1 MANDPFDRFIW
12 SRRRFLKAAGL
23 GALAAAATPIVAA
36 CSSGATASPG
46 ASGSA
51 AASTGASAAAST
63 GASSSPAPSAGGTIT
78 IGSFQDPALTP
89 LKNTFFKQF
98 TQETGIKVNYN
109 ETSYDA
115 WYEAAKRDG
124 LNKTGAYDI
133 YVMDDNWVPEFA
145 AGGIVQSLDKLG
157 FKANPDIIEKGLE
170 QGLWPPK
177 TGPRMK
183 AFKDTTPEL
192 FALVII
198 DDTNLFYYNKDY
210 FPTAPATWDDLEAVI
225 KAKSNP
231 PNLYGFAVRGA
242 KGNPAVMT
250 FLPLLNS
257 YGANFVND
265 DWTSGV
271 NSQAAIAAFTRELS
285 WTPYMSTSTPAFD
298 TSDMTGLLLQGKALA
313 ITDYTGTAVTAI
325 DDPTQSKVVGK
336 INTTNTPK
344 QVKNGPAIGT
354 FIAGIASGAPNT
366 QGALQ
371 FLEWFTSDKIQLQ
384 FAQGGSAAVTQKAL
398 TDPTAAGQHRWLP
411 AIAES
416 VATSTP
422 KPRTPDEPKFE
433 DVLGTQINIAL
444 AKAISQKS
452 GFDKIAADALN
463 TAANQ
468 MNQVIQQNK
477 DLYI

>member
-1 MANDPFDRFIW
+1 VANDPFDRFIW
-12 SRRRFLKAAGL
+12 SRRRLLKTAGL
-23 GALAAAATPIVAA
+23 GALAAAAAPIIAA

-46 ASGSA
+46 ASASSAASAAASGSA
-51 AASTGASAAAST
+51 AASAAAS
-63 GASSSPAPSAGGTIT
+63 AGKVGGKIN

-98 TQETGIKVNYN
+98 QDETGIQVVYN

-115 WYEAAKRDG
+115 WYEASKRDG

-133 YVMDDNWVPEFA
+133 YIMDDNWVPEFA

-177 TGPRMK
+177 TGPKMK
-183 AFKDTTPEL
+183 AFKDATPEL

-198 DDTNLFYYNKDY
+198 DDTNLFYYNTDY
-210 FPTAPATWDDLEAVI
+210 FSTAPATWDDLEAVI

-250 FLPLLNS
+250 YLPFLNS
-257 YGANFVND
+257 YGGNFVNE
-265 DWTSGV
+265 DWTSGL
-271 NSQAAIAAFTRELS
+271 NSTEAIAAFTRELS

-325 DDPTQSKVVGK
+325 DDPSQSKVVGK
-336 INTTNTPK
+336 IDTTNTPK

-366 QGALQ
+366 DGALR
-371 FLEWFTSDKIQLQ
+371 FLEWFTSDKIQLA

-398 TDPTAAGQHRWLP
+398 TDPSAAGKHRWLP

-463 TAANQ
+463 TAASQ

>member
-1 MANDPFDRFIW
+1 MANDPLDRIWW
-12 SRRRFLKAAGL
+12 SRRRLLKVAGL
-23 GALAAAATPIVAA
+23 GAVAAAAAPIIAA
-36 CSSGATASPG
+36 CSSTSSTAAPSGGAASGGAPSGGATNAPS
-46 ASGSA
+46 
-51 AASTGASAAAST
+51 ASAAAS
-63 GASSSPAPSAGGTIT
+63 AGGKIN

-98 TQETGIKVNYN
+98 QDETGIEVVYN

-124 LNKTGAYDI
+124 LNKTGAYDVYI
-133 YVMDDNWVPEFA
+133 MDDNWVPEFA

-157 FKANPDIIEKGLE
+157 FKPNPDIIQKGLE
-170 QGLWPPK
+170 QGYWPPK
-177 TGPRMK
+177 SGPRLK
-183 AFKDTTPEL
+183 AFKDATPEL

-198 DDTNLFYYNKDY
+198 DDTNLLYWNSDY
-210 FPTAPATWDDLEAVI
+210 FSTPPATWDDIETLI
-225 KAKSNP
+225 KSKANP

-250 FLPLLNS
+250 YLPFLNS
-257 YGANFVND
+257 YGGNFVND
-265 DWTSGV
+265 DWSSGL
-271 NSQAAIAAFTRELS
+271 NSPEAIAAFTRELS

-325 DDPTQSKVVGK
+325 DDPSQSKVVGK
-336 INTTNTPK
+336 INLSNTPK

-366 QGALQ
+366 AGALK
-371 FLEWFTSDKIQLQ
+371 FLDWFTSDKIQLQ

-398 TDPTAAGQHRWLP
+398 TDPSAAGKYRWLP

-433 DVLGTQINIAL
+433 DILGTQINIAL
-444 AKAISQKS
+444 SKAIAQKS
-452 GFDKIAADALN
+452 GFDQIAKDALSSAAD
-463 TAANQ
+463 Q
-468 MNQVIQQNK
+468 MNALIQSNK
-477 DLYI
+477 DIYF